1 MICRILFLFAV
12 IFSAL
17 FHLTV
22 YGNGS
27 VRLDVQF
34 PYSLNGEKH
43 KVIPAG
49 STQILFLNIESID
62 LPKEETA
69 NIKVTL
75 PSGIHALKMEGWNT
89 AKDNVITAKWK
100 LPANYGQVF
109 SVVSLS
115 CDKDLKEGNYAIS
128 VEIRYDGKEYIQ
140 KVDFSIGKS
149 EASAAGVSEEKEN
162 STWYIQRIVAP
173 VDEDGKVDQREA
185 KDILYVRDVTLEN
198 IRNRLIGSKPA
209 DWPSLLNTP
218 AAYILLEMRNPN
230 KDTRTLHFV
239 AELMDRPSGEV
250 KKGLISVRTE
260 DGGIGWSDE
269 NTDATEASI
278 GLLPQVSQPVI
289 MPLYINPFTI
299 NEGNYNLRITL
310 TDGNTSKVTEVPLT
324 IVKRKSTEIFA
335 IGFAGACVAFVM
347 ASFKKLKKC
356 TIRIGARGDITV
368 ALFAALAFGGVVV
381 PVTLLGDFFH
391 VILGPFSGL
400 ITGVLNGIVQY
411 LLLMALLIL
420 FRRPGVLS
428 LFFLMRWLL
437 SAILFGRVTLVGIL
451 ICSVSI
457 VVLEFVL
464 WVWGFFKKEVITE
477 QYAILIAVMIGIAD
491 AFITFINMQQ
501 MMFFYRLYYANW
513 FIALYMLVNGILY
526 SSIGAWMGYRM
537 GEKLKQVMGT

>member
-1 MICRILFLFAV
+1 MIRSILFFFAV
-12 IFSAL
+12 IFSGL
-17 FHLTV
+17 FQLTV
-22 YGNGS
+22 YGNES
-27 VRLDVQF
+27 VQLDVQF

-43 KVIPAG
+43 KIIPAG
-49 STQILFLNIESID
+49 STQILFLNIESIN

-69 NIKVTL
+69 DIKVTL
-75 PSGIHALKMEGWNT
+75 PSGIHALKMEGWST
-89 AKDNVITAKWK
+89 IKDNVITAKWR

-109 SVVSLS
+109 SAISLF
-115 CDKDLKEGNYAIS
+115 CDKDLKEGNYMIP
-128 VEIRYDGKEYIQ
+128 VEIRYGDKEFLQ
-140 KVDFSIGKS
+140 KIDFSIGES
-149 EASAAGVSEEKEN
+149 EVPTAEASEEKKN
-162 STWYIQRIVAP
+162 STWYIQRIIVP
-173 VDEDGKVDQREA
+173 VNEDGKVDQREE

-230 KDTRTLHFV
+230 KDTRTLHFM
-239 AELMDRPSGEV
+239 AELVDRPGGEV
-250 KKGLISVRTE
+250 KKGLVSVRTE
-260 DGGIGWSDE
+260 DGGTGWDYE
-269 NTDATEASI
+269 NLDATEASI
-278 GLLPQVSQPVI
+278 GLLPQVSQSVI
-289 MPLYINPFTI
+289 MPLYVNPFTI

-310 TDGNTSKVTEVPLT
+310 TDGNISKITEVPLT
-324 IVKRKSTEIFA
+324 IVKRKGTGMFA
-335 IGFAGACVAFVM
+335 IGFAGACVAFVI
-347 ASFKKLKKC
+347 ASFKKLREC
-356 TIRIGARGDITV
+356 TIQIGARGDITV

-381 PVTLLGDFFH
+381 PVPLLGDFFH

-477 QYAILIAVMIGIAD
+477 QYAVLIAVMIGIAD
-491 AFITFINMQQ
+491 ASITFINMQQ
-501 MMFFYRLYYANW
+501 MMFFYRLYYADW

>member
-1 MICRILFLFAV
+1 MIRSILFFFAV
-12 IFSAL
+12 IFSEL
-17 FHLTV
+17 FQLTV
-22 YGNGS
+22 YGNES
-27 VRLDVQF
+27 VQLDVQF

-43 KVIPAG
+43 KIIPAG
-49 STQILFLNIESID
+49 STQILFLNIESIN

-69 NIKVTL
+69 DIKVTL
-75 PSGIHALKMEGWNT
+75 PSGIHALKMEGWST
-89 AKDNVITAKWK
+89 TKDNVITAKWR

-109 SVVSLS
+109 SAISLF
-115 CDKDLKEGNYAIS
+115 CDKDLKEGNYMIP
-128 VEIRYDGKEYIQ
+128 VEIRYGDKEFLQ
-140 KVDFSIGKS
+140 KIDFSIGES
-149 EASAAGVSEEKEN
+149 EVPTAEASEEKKN
-162 STWYIQRIVAP
+162 STWYIQRIIVP
-173 VDEDGKVDQREA
+173 VDEDGKIDQREA

-239 AELMDRPSGEV
+239 AELVDRPGGEV

-260 DGGIGWSDE
+260 DGGTGWDYE
-269 NTDATEASI
+269 NLDAT
-278 GLLPQVSQPVI
+278 QVSQSVI
-289 MPLYINPFTI
+289 MPLYVNPFTI

-310 TDGNTSKVTEVPLT
+310 TDGNISKITEVPLT
-324 IVKRKSTEIFA
+324 IVKRKSTGIFA
-335 IGFAGACVAFVM
+335 IGFAGACVAFVI
-347 ASFKKLKKC
+347 ASFKKLREC
-356 TIRIGARGDITV
+356 TIQIGARGDITV

-477 QYAILIAVMIGIAD
+477 QYAVLIAVMIGIAD
-491 AFITFINMQQ
+491 AFITFINLQQ
-501 MMFFYRLYYANW
+501 MMFFYRLYYADW

>member
-1 MICRILFLFAV
+1 MIRSILFFFAV
-12 IFSAL
+12 IFSGL
-17 FHLTV
+17 FQLTV
-22 YGNGS
+22 YGNES
-27 VRLDVQF
+27 VQLDVQF

-43 KVIPAG
+43 KIIPAG
-49 STQILFLNIESID
+49 STQILFLNIESIN

-69 NIKVTL
+69 DIKVSL
-75 PSGIHALKMEGWNT
+75 PSGIHALKMEGWST
-89 AKDNVITAKWK
+89 IKDNVITAKWR

-109 SVVSLS
+109 SAISLF
-115 CDKDLKEGNYAIS
+115 CDKDLKEGNYMIP
-128 VEIRYDGKEYIQ
+128 VEIRYGDKEFLQ
-140 KVDFSIGKS
+140 KIDFSIGES
-149 EASAAGVSEEKEN
+149 EVPTAEASEEKKN
-162 STWYIQRIVAP
+162 STWYIQRIIIP
-173 VDEDGKVDQREA
+173 VNEDGKVDQREE

-230 KDTRTLHFV
+230 KDTRTLHFM
-239 AELMDRPSGEV
+239 AELVDRPGGEV
-250 KKGLISVRTE
+250 KKGLVSVRTE
-260 DGGIGWSDE
+260 DGGTGWDYE
-269 NTDATEASI
+269 NLDATEASI
-278 GLLPQVSQPVI
+278 GLLPQVSQSVI
-289 MPLYINPFTI
+289 MPLYVNPFTI

-310 TDGNTSKVTEVPLT
+310 TDGNISKITEVPLT
-324 IVKRKSTEIFA
+324 IVKRKSTGIFA
-335 IGFAGACVAFVM
+335 ISFAGACVAFVI
-347 ASFKKLKKC
+347 ASFKKLREC
-356 TIRIGARGDITV
+356 TIQIGARGDITV

-477 QYAILIAVMIGIAD
+477 QYAVLIAVMIGIAD
-491 AFITFINMQQ
+491 ASITFINMQQ
-501 MMFFYRLYYANW
+501 MMFFYRLYYADW

>member
-1 MICRILFLFAV
+1 MIRSILFFFAV
-12 IFSAL
+12 IFSGL
-17 FHLTV
+17 FQLTV
-22 YGNGS
+22 YGNES
-27 VRLDVQF
+27 VQLDVQF

-43 KVIPAG
+43 KIIPAG
-49 STQILFLNIESID
+49 STQILFLNIESIN

-69 NIKVTL
+69 DIKVTL
-75 PSGIHALKMEGWNT
+75 PSGIHALKMEGWST
-89 AKDNVITAKWK
+89 IKDNVITAKWR

-109 SVVSLS
+109 SAISLF
-115 CDKDLKEGNYAIS
+115 CDKDLKEGNYMIP
-128 VEIRYDGKEYIQ
+128 VEIRYGDKEFLQ
-140 KVDFSIGKS
+140 KIDFSIGES
-149 EASAAGVSEEKEN
+149 EVPTAEASEEKKN
-162 STWYIQRIVAP
+162 STWYIQRIIVP
-173 VDEDGKVDQREA
+173 VNEDGKVDQREE

-230 KDTRTLHFV
+230 KDTRTLHFM
-239 AELMDRPSGEV
+239 AELVDRPGGEV
-250 KKGLISVRTE
+250 KKGLVSVRTE
-260 DGGIGWSDE
+260 DGGTGWDYE
-269 NTDATEASI
+269 NLDATEASI
-278 GLLPQVSQPVI
+278 GLLPQVSQSVI
-289 MPLYINPFTI
+289 MPLYVNPFTI

-310 TDGNTSKVTEVPLT
+310 TDGNISKITEVPLT
-324 IVKRKSTEIFA
+324 IVKRKGTGMFA
-335 IGFAGACVAFVM
+335 IGFAGACVAFVI
-347 ASFKKLKKC
+347 ASFKKLREC
-356 TIRIGARGDITV
+356 TIQIGARGDITV

-400 ITGVLNGIVQY
+400 ITGILNGIVQY

-477 QYAILIAVMIGIAD
+477 QYAVLIAVMIGIAD

-501 MMFFYRLYYANW
+501 MMFFYRLYYADW

>member
-1 MICRILFLFAV
+1 MIRSILFFFTV
-12 IFSAL
+12 IFSSL
-17 FHLTV
+17 FQLTA
-22 YGNGS
+22 YGNES
-27 VRLDVQF
+27 VRLDIQF

-43 KVIPAG
+43 KIIPAG
-49 STQILFLNIESID
+49 STQILFLNIESVN
-62 LPKEETA
+62 LLKEETA
-69 NIKVTL
+69 DIKVTL
-75 PSGIHALKMEGWNT
+75 PSGIHALKIEGWNT
-89 AKDNVITAKWK
+89 TKDNVITAKWE

-109 SVVSLS
+109 SAISLF
-115 CDKDLKEGNYAIS
+115 CDKDLEEGNYTIP
-128 VEIRYDGKEYIQ
+128 VEIRYGGKEYIQ

-149 EASAAGVSEEKEN
+149 EVSVAGASEEKEN
-162 STWYIQRIVAP
+162 STWYIQRIVVP

-239 AELMDRPSGEV
+239 AELVDRPGGEV

-260 DGGIGWSDE
+260 DGGTGWSYE

-278 GLLPQVSQPVI
+278 GLLPQASQPVI
-289 MPLYINPFTI
+289 MPLYVNPFTI

-310 TDGNTSKVTEVPLT
+310 TDGNISKITEVPLT
-324 IVKRKSTEIFA
+324 IVKRKSTGIFA
-335 IGFAGACVAFVM
+335 ISFAGACAAFVI
-347 ASFKKLKKC
+347 ASFKKLREC
-356 TIRIGARGDITV
+356 TIQIGARGDITV

-381 PVTLLGDFFH
+381 PVTLLGDFLH

-400 ITGVLNGIVQY
+400 ITGFLSGILQY

-428 LFFLMRWLL
+428 LFFLIRWLL

-451 ICSVSI
+451 IYAVSI

-464 WVWGFFKKEVITE
+464 WVCGFFKKEIITE
-477 QYAILIAVMIGIAD
+477 QYAVLIAVTIGIAD

-501 MMFFYRLYYANW
+501 MMFFYRLYYADW

-526 SSIGAWMGYRM
+526 SSIGAWMGYRI
-537 GEKLKQVMGT
+537 GGKLKQVMGT

>member
-1 MICRILFLFAV
+1 MIRSILFFFAV
-12 IFSAL
+12 IFSGL
-17 FHLTV
+17 FQLTV
-22 YGNGS
+22 YGNES
-27 VRLDVQF
+27 VQLDVQF

-43 KVIPAG
+43 KIIPAG
-49 STQILFLNIESID
+49 STQILFLNIESIN

-69 NIKVTL
+69 DIKVTL
-75 PSGIHALKMEGWNT
+75 PSGIHALKMEGWST
-89 AKDNVITAKWK
+89 IKDNVITAKWR

-109 SVVSLS
+109 SAISLF
-115 CDKDLKEGNYAIS
+115 CDKDLKEGNYMIP
-128 VEIRYDGKEYIQ
+128 VEIRYGDKEFLQ
-140 KVDFSIGKS
+140 KIDFSIGES
-149 EASAAGVSEEKEN
+149 EVPTAETSEEKKN
-162 STWYIQRIVAP
+162 STWYIQRIIIP
-173 VDEDGKVDQREA
+173 VNEDGKVDQREA

-230 KDTRTLHFV
+230 KDTRTLHFM
-239 AELMDRPSGEV
+239 AELVDRPGGEV
-250 KKGLISVRTE
+250 KKGLVSVRTE
-260 DGGIGWSDE
+260 DGCTGWDYE
-269 NTDATEASI
+269 NLDATEASI
-278 GLLPQVSQPVI
+278 GLLPQVSQSVI
-289 MPLYINPFTI
+289 MPLYVNPFTI

-310 TDGNTSKVTEVPLT
+310 TDGNISKITEVPLT
-324 IVKRKSTEIFA
+324 IVKRKSTGIFA
-335 IGFAGACVAFVM
+335 IGFAGACVAFVI
-347 ASFKKLKKC
+347 ASFKKLREC
-356 TIRIGARGDITV
+356 TIQIGARGDITV

-400 ITGVLNGIVQY
+400 ITGILNGIVQY

-477 QYAILIAVMIGIAD
+477 QYAVLIAVMIGIAD

-501 MMFFYRLYYANW
+501 MMFFYRLYYADW
-513 FIALYMLVNGILY
+513 FIALCMLVNGILY

-537 GEKLKQVMGT
+537 GEKPKQVMGT

>member
-1 MICRILFLFAV
+1 MIRSILFFFAV
-12 IFSAL
+12 IFSGL
-17 FHLTV
+17 FQLTV
-22 YGNGS
+22 YGNES
-27 VRLDVQF
+27 VQLDVQF

-43 KVIPAG
+43 KIIPAG
-49 STQILFLNIESID
+49 STQILFLNIESIN

-69 NIKVTL
+69 DIKVTL
-75 PSGIHALKMEGWNT
+75 PSGIHALKMEGWST
-89 AKDNVITAKWK
+89 IKDNVITAKWR

-109 SVVSLS
+109 SAISLF
-115 CDKDLKEGNYAIS
+115 CDKDLKEGNYMIP
-128 VEIRYDGKEYIQ
+128 VEIRYGDKEFLQ
-140 KVDFSIGKS
+140 KIDFSIGES
-149 EASAAGVSEEKEN
+149 EVPTAEASEEKKN
-162 STWYIQRIVAP
+162 STWYIQRIIIP
-173 VDEDGKVDQREA
+173 VNEDGKVDQREA

-230 KDTRTLHFV
+230 KDTRTLHFM
-239 AELMDRPSGEV
+239 AELVDRPGGEV
-250 KKGLISVRTE
+250 KKGLVSVRTE
-260 DGGIGWSDE
+260 DGGTGWDY
-269 NTDATEASI
+269 EASI
-278 GLLPQVSQPVI
+278 GLLPQVSQSVI
-289 MPLYINPFTI
+289 MPLYVNPFTI

-310 TDGNTSKVTEVPLT
+310 TDGNISKITEVPLT
-324 IVKRKSTEIFA
+324 IVKRKSTGIFA
-335 IGFAGACVAFVM
+335 IGFAGACVAFVI
-347 ASFKKLKKC
+347 ASFKKLREC
-356 TIRIGARGDITV
+356 TIQIGARGDITV

-400 ITGVLNGIVQY
+400 ITGILNGIVQY

-477 QYAILIAVMIGIAD
+477 QYAVLIAVMIGIAD
-491 AFITFINMQQ
+491 ASITFINMQQ
-501 MMFFYRLYYANW
+501 MMFFYRLYYADW

>member
-1 MICRILFLFAV
+1 M
-12 IFSAL
+12 
-17 FHLTV
+17 
-22 YGNGS
+22 
-27 VRLDVQF
+27 
-34 PYSLNGEKH
+34 
-43 KVIPAG
+43 
-49 STQILFLNIESID
+49 
-62 LPKEETA
+62 
-69 NIKVTL
+69 
-75 PSGIHALKMEGWNT
+75 
-89 AKDNVITAKWK
+89 
-100 LPANYGQVF
+100 
-109 SVVSLS
+109 
-115 CDKDLKEGNYAIS
+115 KEGNYMIP
-128 VEIRYDGKEYIQ
+128 VEIRYGDKEFLQ
-140 KVDFSIGKS
+140 KIDFSIGES
-149 EASAAGVSEEKEN
+149 EVPTAEASEEKKD
-162 STWYIQRIVAP
+162 STWYIQRIIVP
-173 VDEDGKVDQREA
+173 VDEDGKIDQREA

-239 AELMDRPSGEV
+239 AELVERPGGEV

-260 DGGIGWSDE
+260 DGGTGWDYE
-269 NTDATEASI
+269 NLDATEASI
-278 GLLPQVSQPVI
+278 GLLPQVSQSVI
-289 MPLYINPFTI
+289 MPLYVNPFTI

-310 TDGNTSKVTEVPLT
+310 TDGDISKITEVPLT
-324 IVKRKSTEIFA
+324 IVKRKSTGIFA
-335 IGFAGACVAFVM
+335 IGFAGACVAFVI
-347 ASFKKLKKC
+347 ASFKKLREC
-356 TIRIGARGDITV
+356 TIQIGARGDITV

-477 QYAILIAVMIGIAD
+477 QYAVLIAVMIGIAD

-501 MMFFYRLYYANW
+501 MMFFYRLYYADW

>member
-1 MICRILFLFAV
+1 MICRILFLFTV

-22 YGNGS
+22 YGNES

-69 NIKVTL
+69 DIKVTL

-198 IRNRLIGSKPA
+198 IRNRLIGSKPT

-239 AELMDRPSGEV
+239 AELVDRPSGEV

-289 MPLYINPFTI
+289 MPLYINPF
-299 NEGNYNLRITL
+299 
-310 TDGNTSKVTEVPLT
+310 K
-324 IVKRKSTEIFA
+324 
-335 IGFAGACVAFVM
+335 IGR
-347 ASFKKLKKC
+347 ASC
-356 TIRIGARGDITV
+356 RE
-368 ALFAALAFGGVVV
+368 
-381 PVTLLGDFFH
+381 
-391 VILGPFSGL
+391 
-400 ITGVLNGIVQY
+400 
-411 LLLMALLIL
+411 
-420 FRRPGVLS
+420 
-428 LFFLMRWLL
+428 
-437 SAILFGRVTLVGIL
+437 RV
-451 ICSVSI
+451 C
-457 VVLEFVL
+457 
-464 WVWGFFKKEVITE
+464 
-477 QYAILIAVMIGIAD
+477 
-491 AFITFINMQQ
+491 
-501 MMFFYRLYYANW
+501 LY
-513 FIALYMLVNGILY
+513 V
-526 SSIGAWMGYRM
+526 
-537 GEKLKQVMGT
+537 

>member
-1 MICRILFLFAV
+1 MIRSILFFFAV
-12 IFSAL
+12 IFSGL
-17 FHLTV
+17 FQLTV
-22 YGNGS
+22 YGNES
-27 VRLDVQF
+27 VQLDVQF

-43 KVIPAG
+43 KIIPAG
-49 STQILFLNIESID
+49 STQILFLNIESIN

-69 NIKVTL
+69 DIKVTL
-75 PSGIHALKMEGWNT
+75 PSGIHALKMEGWST
-89 AKDNVITAKWK
+89 IKDNVITAKWR

-109 SVVSLS
+109 SAISLF
-115 CDKDLKEGNYAIS
+115 CNKDLKEGNYMIP
-128 VEIRYDGKEYIQ
+128 VEIRYGDKEFLQ
-140 KVDFSIGKS
+140 KIDFSIGES
-149 EASAAGVSEEKEN
+149 EVPTAEASEEKKN
-162 STWYIQRIVAP
+162 STWYIQRIIVP
-173 VDEDGKVDQREA
+173 VDEDGKIDQREA

-218 AAYILLEMRNPN
+218 AAYILLEMRNPKKN
-230 KDTRTLHFV
+230 TRTLHFV
-239 AELMDRPSGEV
+239 AELVDRPGGEV

-260 DGGIGWSDE
+260 DGGTGWDYE
-269 NTDATEASI
+269 NLDATEASI
-278 GLLPQVSQPVI
+278 GLLPQVSQSVI
-289 MPLYINPFTI
+289 MPLYVNPFTI

-310 TDGNTSKVTEVPLT
+310 TDGDISKITEVPLT
-324 IVKRKSTEIFA
+324 IVKRKSTGMFA
-335 IGFAGACVAFVM
+335 IGFAGACVAFVI
-347 ASFKKLKKC
+347 ASFKKLREC
-356 TIRIGARGDITV
+356 TIQIGARGDITV

-400 ITGVLNGIVQY
+400 ITGILNGIVQY

-477 QYAILIAVMIGIAD
+477 QYAVLIAVMIGIAD

-501 MMFFYRLYYANW
+501 MMFFYRLYYADW

>member
-356 TIRIGARGDITV
+356 TIRDWRTGRYYSGSFCRACFWRCCCTRNFAGRLFSCYLRAVFGAYNRGLKWYCAIPPFNGVVNFIQASRCIIVVFPD
-368 ALFAALAFGGVVV
+368 ALAPVCHTFRACYIGGN
-381 PVTLLGDFFH
+381 PD
-391 VILGPFSGL
+391 
-400 ITGVLNGIVQY
+400 
-411 LLLMALLIL
+411 
-420 FRRPGVLS
+420 
-428 LFFLMRWLL
+428 LL
-437 SAILFGRVTLVGIL
+437 SIYCCFRVCAMGLGIL
-451 ICSVSI
+451 
-457 VVLEFVL
+457 
-464 WVWGFFKKEVITE
+464 
-477 QYAILIAVMIGIAD
+477 
-491 AFITFINMQQ
+491 
-501 MMFFYRLYYANW
+501 
-513 FIALYMLVNGILY
+513 
-526 SSIGAWMGYRM
+526 
-537 GEKLKQVMGT
+537 

>member
-1 MICRILFLFAV
+1 MIRSILFFFAV
-12 IFSAL
+12 IFSGL
-17 FHLTV
+17 FQLTV
-22 YGNGS
+22 YGNES
-27 VRLDVQF
+27 VKLYVQF
-34 PYSLNGEKH
+34 PYCLNVEKH
-43 KVIPAG
+43 KIIPAG
-49 STQILFLNIESID
+49 STQILFLNIESIN

-69 NIKVTL
+69 DIKVTL
-75 PSGIHALKMEGWNT
+75 PSGIHALKMEGWST
-89 AKDNVITAKWK
+89 IKDNVITAKWR

-109 SVVSLS
+109 SAISLF
-115 CDKDLKEGNYAIS
+115 CDKDLKEGNYMIP
-128 VEIRYDGKEYIQ
+128 VEIRYGDKEFLQ
-140 KVDFSIGKS
+140 KIDFSIGES
-149 EASAAGVSEEKEN
+149 EVPTAETSEEKKN
-162 STWYIQRIVAP
+162 STWYIQRIIIP
-173 VDEDGKVDQREA
+173 VNEDGKVDQREA

-230 KDTRTLHFV
+230 KDTRTLHFM
-239 AELMDRPSGEV
+239 AELVDRPGGEV
-250 KKGLISVRTE
+250 KKGLVSVRTE
-260 DGGIGWSDE
+260 DGCTGWDYE
-269 NTDATEASI
+269 NLDATEASI
-278 GLLPQVSQPVI
+278 GLLPQVSQSVI
-289 MPLYINPFTI
+289 MPLYVNPFTI

-310 TDGNTSKVTEVPLT
+310 TDGNISKITEVPLT
-324 IVKRKSTEIFA
+324 IVKRKSTGIFA
-335 IGFAGACVAFVM
+335 IGFAGACVAFVI
-347 ASFKKLKKC
+347 ASFKKLREC
-356 TIRIGARGDITV
+356 TIQIGARGDITV

-400 ITGVLNGIVQY
+400 ITGILNGIVQY

-477 QYAILIAVMIGIAD
+477 QYAVLIAVMIGIAD

-501 MMFFYRLYYANW
+501 MMFFYRLYYADW
-513 FIALYMLVNGILY
+513 FIALCMLVNGILY

>member
-1 MICRILFLFAV
+1 MIRSILFFFAV
-12 IFSAL
+12 IFSGL
-17 FHLTV
+17 FQLTV
-22 YGNGS
+22 YGNES
-27 VRLDVQF
+27 VQLDVQF

-43 KVIPAG
+43 KIIPAG
-49 STQILFLNIESID
+49 STQILFLNIESIN

-69 NIKVTL
+69 DIKVTL
-75 PSGIHALKMEGWNT
+75 PSGIHALKMEGWST
-89 AKDNVITAKWK
+89 IKDNVITAKWR

-109 SVVSLS
+109 SAISLF

-128 VEIRYDGKEYIQ
+128 VEIRYGDKEFLQ
-140 KVDFSIGKS
+140 KIDFSIGES
-149 EASAAGVSEEKEN
+149 EVPTAEASEEKKN
-162 STWYIQRIVAP
+162 STWYIQRIIIP
-173 VDEDGKVDQREA
+173 VNEDGKVDQREE

-239 AELMDRPSGEV
+239 AELVDRPGGEV

-310 TDGNTSKVTEVPLT
+310 TDGDISKITEVPLT
-324 IVKRKSTEIFA
+324 IVKRKSTGIFA
-335 IGFAGACVAFVM
+335 IGFAGACVAFVI
-347 ASFKKLKKC
+347 ASFKKLREC
-356 TIRIGARGDITV
+356 TIQIGARGDITV

-437 SAILFGRVTLVGIL
+437 AILFGRVTLVGIL

-477 QYAILIAVMIGIAD
+477 QYAVLIAVMIGIAD

-501 MMFFYRLYYANW
+501 MMFFYRLYYADW